1 MTFLITSYDNFKKLY
16 QNTYEL
22 SFYLNAYYSYLKELQ
37 DFRVHCII
45 YI

>member
-1 MTFLITSYDNFKKLY
+1 MTLLIASYDNFKKLY
-16 QNTYEL
+16 QNTYEF
-22 SFYLNAYYSYLKELQ
+22 SFYLNAHSYLKELQ